1 MMLEVTVAE
10 AKSKL
15 SELIKRVEQGE
26 DVTITRRGKSVV
38 VLSALK
44 KPLPA
49 RDALRSKQTLSKKSS
64 VQHLRALRDE
74 T

>member
-1 MMLEVTVAE
+1 MLEVTVAE
-10 AKSKL
+10 AKTKL

-26 DVTITRRGKSVV
+26 EVTITRRGKSVV

-49 RDALRSKQTLSKKSS
+49 REALRAKQKMSGTNSS
-64 VQHLRALRDE
+64 QHLRALRDE
-74 T
+74 N